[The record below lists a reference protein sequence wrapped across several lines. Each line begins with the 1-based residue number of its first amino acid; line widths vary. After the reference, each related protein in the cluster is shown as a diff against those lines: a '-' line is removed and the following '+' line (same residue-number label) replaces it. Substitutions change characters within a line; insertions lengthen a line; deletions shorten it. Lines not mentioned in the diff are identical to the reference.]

1 MRDRRILKRY
11 RLFKEE
17 LTTYPTRVDVIQP
30 TGTFRRSR
38 SEKQEVTSFLVL
50 GTIEARTRTT
60 VQRITGVMK
69 QTLLAALIAANNRPV
84 TIEALSE
91 ELWGPTPP
99 AKMENALQAQVS
111 RIRRLLN
118 RLEPERPESRLITT
132 VSSYRMMVSWSE
144 VDVLSFERTVNVIQD
159 RPCTDLRRDIRDLR
173 SALEL
178 WRGPIFGGLTGG
190 AICQAAAARY
200 QQIRTTALEL
210 LYDRELRNG
219 NQARIIPEL
228 MGLMAESPT
237 SEQLCSLLMV
247 ALYRSGRQ
255 AEALEVYRHLRRHLA
270 DELGMET
277 SPVLRRYEKAIL
289 DHDPLLFQQAAP
301 PVFSKG
307 D

>member
-1 MRDRRILKRY
+1 M
-11 RLFKEE
+11 
-17 LTTYPTRVDVIQP
+17 
-30 TGTFRRSR
+30 
-38 SEKQEVTSFLVL
+38 TSFLVL

-289 DHDPLLFQQAAP
+289 DHDPLLFQQAAL